1 MVENILVAHE
11 QFVVREG
18 FSSALGQLG
27 YSNLEVAPSAEAA
40 WKVIKD
46 TELKLLIV
54 SYTIPKMGGFELL
67 NRLQNIARNTSTIFL
82 LNHSNGLVAEK
93 CFSAGAR
100 GVMSIDVVLQDLE
113 DAIETVTRGEIYAC
127 PVISR
132 LITIKSIS
140 GSKSALDSLSPRE
153 FDVYSKLVKDK
164 PVKDVAKE
172 LFLSEKTVANYARII
187 KKKLGV
193 KTVAGL
199 LRISYEE
206 NLSI

>member
-1 MVENILVAHE
+1 MAESILLAHE

-18 FSSALGQLG
+18 FTSVLGQLG
-27 YSNLEVAPSAEAA
+27 YSDLEVAPSAETA
-40 WKVIKD
+40 WKLIKD
-46 TELKLLIV
+46 TEVKLLII
-54 SYTIPKMGGFELL
+54 SYTLPKMGGFELL
-67 NRLQNIARNTSTIFL
+67 NRLQNLTKDTSTIFL
-82 LNHSNGLVAEK
+82 LNHSNGLVAQK
-93 CFSAGAR
+93 CFSAGAC
-100 GVMSIDVVLQDLE
+100 GVVSIDVGLQDME
-113 DAIETVTRGEIYAC
+113 DAIESVSRGEIYAC

-132 LITIKSIS
+132 LITIRSIS
-140 GSKSALDSLSPRE
+140 GEKSVLDSLSPRE

-164 PVKDVAKE
+164 PVKDVARE

-206 NLSI
+206 NLSF